1 MFLKFWGA
9 AALIAAAQTAL
20 AQGPAPSPF
29 FTPAPAAS
37 PRPEA
42 TPSAL
47 LSAAPEL
54 TRADLEPF
62 LEGLMNS
69 QLLNRNMAGA
79 VIAVVA
85 DGKLVLAKGYGYADF
100 EKKKPV
106 AADETL
112 FRAGSISKLFNAVA
126 VMQLVEAGQLD
137 LDKDVREYLDFEIP
151 RSFPEPITLRR
162 ILTHTAGFEESLKN
176 LFAPADRPLGPLRD
190 YLITHIPAQIFRPG
204 TVPAY
209 SNYAVA
215 LSGYIVGRVAQQ
227 PFEEYVEKHI
237 FAPLKM
243 TSSTF
248 EQPPPGPLAS
258 QVSLGYTTPEK
269 KPKPF
274 ELCSPIPAGGLS
286 TTATDMSR
294 FMLALLN
301 GGTLEDATIIRP
313 ESLAQMQSRQFELDP
328 NLHAMG
334 LGFMEYTRNGHTMW
348 GHGGDTIV
356 FHSDLFL
363 IPDAHVGVYLSYN
376 SAGAQPGSARGEVLR
391 AFMTRYFPEVE
402 LPPRTRLTDTVA
414 HGREV
419 AGVYE
424 VSRKS
429 ETNPLKIGA
438 LLGQMSVSSDRDG
451 VIMIEG
457 AKNARGLTKRWR
469 EVAPY
474 FYDEIDGPGHV
485 AFRRDQNG
493 QVTDLLPD
501 TPIDIGQRVSGFASK
516 TVLMPLIGGSLGFI
530 ALTLLLWPVAA
541 FVRRRY
547 GRVLWLDRTGQ
558 VLHVLAR
565 IVCLI
570 LLAMLATFGLPLAR
584 VGEDVGYLGEKMDP
598 WLTATHVLGWIGSLG
613 LLAIIAA
620 AVRAWRTNGIGWWP
634 RVHSTVLMIS
644 AVTFVLFAWR
654 FHLLSPSLK
663 F

>member
-1 MFLKFWGA
+1 H
-9 AALIAAAQTAL
+9 Q
-20 AQGPAPSPF
+20 
-29 FTPAPAAS
+29 
-37 PRPEA
+37 
-42 TPSAL
+42 
-47 LSAAPEL
+47 
-54 TRADLEPF
+54 
-62 LEGLMNS
+62 
-69 QLLNRNMAGA
+69 
-79 VIAVVA
+79 
-85 DGKLVLAKGYGYADF
+85 
-100 EKKKPV
+100 PV
-106 AADETL
+106 
-112 FRAGSISKLFNAVA
+112 
-126 VMQLVEAGQLD
+126 
-137 LDKDVREYLDFEIP
+137 
-151 RSFPEPITLRR
+151 
-162 ILTHTAGFEESLKN
+162 
-176 LFAPADRPLGPLRD
+176 
-190 YLITHIPAQIFRPG
+190 
-204 TVPAY
+204 
-209 SNYAVA
+209 
-215 LSGYIVGRVAQQ
+215 
-227 PFEEYVEKHI
+227 EEYIGKHI
-237 FAPLKM
+237 LVPLKM

-248 EQPPPGPLAS
+248 EQPPPGALAA

-269 KPKPF
+269 GPKPF
-274 ELCSPIPAGGLS
+274 ELCSPVPAGALS

-301 GGTLEDATIIRP
+301 GGTLDDATIIRP
-313 ESLAQMQSRQFELDP
+313 ETLAQMQSRQFELDS

-363 IPDAHVGVYLSYN
+363 IPDAHVGVYISYN
-376 SAGAQPGSARGEVLR
+376 SAGAQPGSGRGEVLR

-402 LPPRTRLTDTVA
+402 LSPRTKLTDTVA

-493 QVTDLLPD
+493 HVTDLLPD
-501 TPIDIGQRVSGFASK
+501 TPIDIGQRVSGLKSK
-516 TVLMPLIGGSLGFI
+516 TVLMPLIGGSLAFM
-530 ALTLLLWPVAA
+530 ALTLLFWPVAA
-541 FVRRRY
+541 FIRRHY
-547 GRVLWLDRTGQ
+547 DRVLWPDRMGR

-570 LLAMLATFGLPLAR
+570 LIAMLATFGLPLAR
-584 VGEDVGYLGEKMDP
+584 VGEDVGYLGEKIDP
-598 WLTATHVLGWIGSLG
+598 WLHATHVLGWVGSLG
-613 LLAIIAA
+613 LLISLAA
-620 AVRAWRTNGIGWWP
+620 AVRAWRTSGVGWWA
-634 RVHSTVLMIS
+634 RVHSTLLAI
-644 AVTFVLFAWR
+644 AALTFVAFAWR
-654 FHLLSPSLK
+654 YHLLSASLK